1 MFSRTLVLAGCFF
14 LISCS
19 KEPQHT
25 QIPLEKIGNAYE
37 LQIDKK
43 WTAELRRPLPEMLI
57 FDKDRQC
64 IYYSAGFGEDS
75 FAKEMSDIFRTTRED
90 DFNVEDFEG
99 TYPEVAQNIRNAITK
114 NLASFDADAQQD
126 AYEEALANVAH
137 QMSANETITRSPCT
151 SSISQH
157 LSLIQD
163 LNGQPIDP
171 SILEK
176 EKFTIIE
183 YWADWCL
190 PCKQQRKALD
200 KLIDEHNLEVNFL
213 HVERDGKKI

>member
-1 MFSRTLVLAGCFF
+1 
-14 LISCS
+14 
-19 KEPQHT
+19 
-25 QIPLEKIGNAYE
+25 
-37 LQIDKK
+37 
-43 WTAELRRPLPEMLI
+43 
-57 FDKDRQC
+57 
-64 IYYSAGFGEDS
+64 
-75 FAKEMSDIFRTTRED
+75 
-90 DFNVEDFEG
+90 
-99 TYPEVAQNIRNAITK
+99 
-114 NLASFDADAQQD
+114 
-126 AYEEALANVAH
+126 
-137 QMSANETITRSPCT
+137 MSANETITRSPCT